1 MEPAYLETCPCLAHN
16 RMGLDSFNQPRNGV
30 KNFFLMYVCMYVCV
44 KYNVF
49 IVYYLSLLI

>member
-30 KNFFLMYVCMYVCV
+30 KNFFLMYVCMYVCMYV
-44 KYNVF
+44 LPKIEV
-49 IVYYLSLLI
+49 LIDFM